1 MSPRDI
7 HIIIKEEEKARQ
19 QNYKHQQQQGEI
31 SSKAYELLSQ
41 LKTPLQVAI
50 SLNIRQSY
58 VTKYYREY
66 WKL

>member
-7 HIIIKEEEKARQ
+7 HAIIKEEEARQ

-31 SSKAYELLSQ
+31 SSNAYELLSQ
-41 LKTPLQVAI
+41 GKTPLQVAI
-50 SLNIRQSY
+50 SLNIRQSV

>member
-7 HIIIKEEEKARQ
+7 HAIIKEEEARQ
-19 QNYKHQQQQGEI
+19 QNYKHQQHQGDI

-41 LKTPLQVAI
+41 GKTPLQVAI
-50 SLNIRQSY
+50 SLNIRQSD
-58 VTKYYREY
+58 VTRYYGEY